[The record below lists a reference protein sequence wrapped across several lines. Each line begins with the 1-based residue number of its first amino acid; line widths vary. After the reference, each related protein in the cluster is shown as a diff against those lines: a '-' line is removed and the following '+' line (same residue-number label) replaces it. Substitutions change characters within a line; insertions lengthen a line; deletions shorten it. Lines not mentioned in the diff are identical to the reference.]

1 MLQTAASGVNSLGQD
16 PKEKADKPEAD
27 PLSAAKAIAL
37 RQLSMA
43 AKTRYQL
50 EQSLTKKGFTP
61 EIIRV
66 SLDRLT
72 EVGLIDDLAY
82 AGMLVRSRCVT
93 KKVSRSVL
101 RMELR
106 QKGISD
112 EHIDSALTQI
122 SDKDEYRMAS
132 ELVTKKLR
140 SMRGLEPD
148 VMKRRLFGLLA
159 RKGYHAGIVTRVIR
173 EQLKDRESLADSTLQ
188 DFA

>member
-106 QKGISD
+106 QKDISD
-112 EHIDSALTQI
+112 DSLA
-122 SDKDEYRMAS
+122 
-132 ELVTKKLR
+132 VLR
-140 SMRGLEPD
+140 SLIEGSVNQTE
-148 VMKRRLFGLLA
+148 LLA
-159 RKGYHAGIVTRVIR
+159 ALASVLASQSTRI
-173 EQLKDRESLADSTLQ
+173 
-188 DFA
+188 